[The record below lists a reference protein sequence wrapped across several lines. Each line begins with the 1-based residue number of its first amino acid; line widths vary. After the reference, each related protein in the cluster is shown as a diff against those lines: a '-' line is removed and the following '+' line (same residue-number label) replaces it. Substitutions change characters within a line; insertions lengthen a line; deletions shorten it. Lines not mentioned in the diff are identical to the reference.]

1 MDNKYYQEYLQNEV
15 KSKFRGSQSVK
26 SKVVPRYPES
36 VEREFQRLSRQYL
49 RVFKDALKDHLP
61 AIMDAYKKERHGD
74 TRLDD
79 SQELNNDVQEEMRK
93 TTEELEQK
101 LAFFGL
107 LAFIEKIAEMLRK
120 SSVREWKRIIQ
131 QTLGIDLAD
140 EYYSKEMYEY
150 IIKRWISENVS
161 MIKSIPNQALDD
173 MRQIMLDGF
182 LNGKSVKDIQK
193 SIQNQYDVTKSKA
206 AMLARDQ
213 ISTLNAQLSQMQQK
227 DAGCKKYRWSS
238 SKDSRVRD
246 CHRELDGKIFSW
258 DDPPE
263 MWYNTK
269 SKGRVM
275 TGRRCHPGED
285 FCCRCVAIP
294 IFEKDTLNIP
304 FTPKSKGKAVS

>member
-15 KSKFRGSQSVK
+15 KSKFRDSQSIK

-36 VEREFQRLSRQYL
+36 AEREFQRLSQQYL
-49 RVFKDALKDHLP
+49 RIFKDTLKDHLP
-61 AIMDAYKKERHGD
+61 ALMEAYKKERQGN

-79 SQELNNDVQEEMRK
+79 SQDLNNDVQEEMRK
-93 TTEELEQK
+93 TAEELEQK
-101 LAFFGL
+101 LASFGV
-107 LAFIEKIAEMLRK
+107 LAFIENIAEMLRK
-120 SSVREWKRIIQ
+120 SSVREWKRIIR

-140 EYYSKEMYEY
+140 KYYSKEMYEY

-161 MIKSIPNQALDD
+161 MIKSIPNQTLDN

-182 LNGKSVKDIQK
+182 MNGRSVKDIQR

-246 CHRELDGKIFSW
+246 CHRELDGRIFSW
-258 DDPPE
+258 DNPPE
-263 MWYNTK
+263 MYYYTK
-269 SKGRVM
+269 SKGKVM
-275 TGRRCHPGED
+275 TGRKCHPGED
-285 FCCRCVAIP
+285 FCCRCVPIP
-294 IFEKDTLNIP
+294 IFDIDALDIP
-304 FTPKSKGKAVS
+304 LKPKLKE